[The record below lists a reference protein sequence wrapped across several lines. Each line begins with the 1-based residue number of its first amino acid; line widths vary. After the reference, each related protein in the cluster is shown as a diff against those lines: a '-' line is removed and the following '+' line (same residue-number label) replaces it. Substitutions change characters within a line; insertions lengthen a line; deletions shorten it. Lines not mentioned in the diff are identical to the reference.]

1 MRKYN
6 EIQIKYTMKDY
17 EYLIGEGGDV
27 QVYTGSHSDYN
38 HRNMKW
44 KLLDE
49 NEIKK
54 KVSYYLPPVDK
65 LFEDHA
71 KKSQEVFEAW
81 RDEYVED
88 VGVIPMNYL
97 SFDMGN
103 VRKIYRLTP

>member
-38 HRNMKW
+38 HR
-44 KLLDE
+44 
-49 NEIKK
+49 
-54 KVSYYLPPVDK
+54 YYLPPVDK

-71 KKSQEVFEAW
+71 KKSQAVFEAW